1 MKPSPRLRKP
11 RQEAASNELP
21 ASNLGGC
28 CCHAACHRWASSLTG
43 DAMIEPT
50 DEDVER
56 AIQDALHSE
65 WPNTTAAILRASRS
79 SRNMWRNENV
89 KKQTAC
95 EQMGARITALEAERD
110 RMEDALRDIMD
121 RFDLEDC
128 ELTQDART
136 ARDIAQAALKETGHE

>member
-1 MKPSPRLRKP
+1 
-11 RQEAASNELP
+11 
-21 ASNLGGC
+21 
-28 CCHAACHRWASSLTG
+28 
-43 DAMIEPT
+43 MIEPT

-136 ARDIAQAALKETGHE
+136 ARDIARAALKEINDD